1 MDNSKTLELEILIT
15 ISQNK
20 NVPTYH
26 FHHLF
31 EHKWKIYS
39 PRFKE
44 LMSEEVFSTTTP
56 ITGMPYFELT
66 SKGKTRITDLIE
78 LRESE
83 ISARLLQIQDQRT
96 NSALSWKMVK
106 ARLNSVIHL
115 WAPAGKMAHSEPP
128 SDYDKLKNWIREAKP
143 VPSKA

>member
-31 EHKWKIYS
+31 EHKWKMYS

-44 LMSEEVFSTTTP
+44 LMSDEVFSTITP

-78 LRESE
+78 QRESE
-83 ISARLLQIQDQRT
+83 ISDRLSQMQQPRINT
-96 NSALSWKMVK
+96 APGWKTLK
-106 ARLNSVIHL
+106 ARLNSVIHS
-115 WAPAGKMAHSEPP
+115 WTPAGKIAQSETR
-128 SDYDKLKNWIREAKP
+128 SDYDKLKDWIRDAKP

>member
-44 LMSEEVFSTTTP
+44 LMSDEVFSTITP

-96 NSALSWKMVK
+96 NSALSWKTVK

-115 WAPAGKMAHSEPP
+115 WAPAGKMAHSEHH

>member
-1 MDNSKTLELEILIT
+1 MDNSKTIELEILIT

-44 LMSEEVFSTTTP
+44 LMSDEVFSTITP

-83 ISARLLQIQDQRT
+83 ISARLSQMQDQRT
-96 NSALSWKMVK
+96 ATAVNWKTVK
-106 ARLNSVIHL
+106 ARLSSVIHF
-115 WAPAGKMAHSEPP
+115 WAHSEKMAQLETP

>member
-1 MDNSKTLELEILIT
+1 
-15 ISQNK
+15 
-20 NVPTYH
+20 
-26 FHHLF
+26 
-31 EHKWKIYS
+31 
-39 PRFKE
+39 
-44 LMSEEVFSTTTP
+44 
-56 ITGMPYFELT
+56 MPYFELT

-83 ISARLLQIQDQRT
+83 ISARLLQMQDQRT
-96 NSALSWKMVK
+96 NSVLSWKTVK

-115 WAPAGKMAHSEPP
+115 WAPAGKMAHSEHH

>member
-1 MDNSKTLELEILIT
+1 MDNSKTVELEILIT

-83 ISARLLQIQDQRT
+83 ISARLLQIQDQRA

-115 WAPAGKMAHSEPP
+115 WAPSGKMAHSESP
-128 SDYDKLKNWIREAKP
+128 SDYDKLKNWIREVKP